1 MTQLNRRNILQ
12 DFGAL
17 TATTAMP
24 KVAFAQTAKRPDWHI
39 GWQNPVRRQLETDS
53 VKLVSGALPS
63 DLAGTFYRNGPAIH
77 ERGGVRMT
85 HWFDG
90 DGMVQAFRIGEGQVS
105 HIGRP
110 VETALYKQNEK
121 AGRFTI
127 GGFGTDVKN
136 PFPMTGPDSANAAN
150 TSVLPVGDDLWAL
163 WEGGSA
169 YRMDPETLET
179 YGAKVWTK
187 ELQGMPFSAH
197 PKVDQKGNIW
207 NFGQSVGMKALIIYK
222 LSPKGD
228 LLEAKLVK
236 DVPPG
241 MIHDFCITDRHLIF
255 VANSFRAVRNG
266 HNYLSQFDYQES
278 APQRV
283 VVLDMDD
290 LDNRKDYDLPPGFQ
304 FHFGNAYQEASG
316 DIRFTLCKTDEDE
329 FVSHSAKA
337 LMRGD
342 LPEHGPTILSEVIL
356 KADGKASIAPVTENL
371 ASHDFPQFNP
381 AFGGKAA
388 RYLYTVGNSVAGR
401 PGETAILRHDLNT
414 HEVQSYDYGPDCMVE
429 EHLYIPSANPKSED
443 DGYLIGT
450 TLDFKSKVT
459 RLNVLRADR
468 ISDGPAAIFELAY
481 ALPLGFHGAW
491 KSA

>member
-1 MTQLNRRNILQ
+1 MPQLNRRHILSV
-12 DFGAL
+12 FGAL
-17 TATTAMP
+17 TATAALP
-24 KVAFAQTAKRPDWHI
+24 KSAFAQAPKMPDWHI
-39 GWQNPVRRQLETDS
+39 GWQNPVRRQLQIES
-53 VKLVSGALPS
+53 LQLVSGTLPA
-63 DLAGTFYRNGPAIH
+63 DLSGTFYRNGPAIH

-90 DGMVQAFRIGEGQVS
+90 DGMVQAFRIGGGQVS

-110 VETALYKQNEK
+110 VETALYKRNEK
-121 AGRFTI
+121 AGRFTV
-127 GGFGTDVKN
+127 GGFGTRVADPYPLN
-136 PFPMTGPDSANAAN
+136 GPDSANAAN
-150 TSVLPVGDDLWAL
+150 TSVLPVGDEVWAL

-169 YRMDPETLET
+169 YRLDSETLET
-179 YGAKVWTK
+179 YGPKIWTEK
-187 ELQGMPFSAH
+187 LHGMPFSAH
-197 PKVDQKGNIW
+197 PKVDQKGHIW
-207 NFGQSVGMKALIIYK
+207 NFGQSVDMKALIIYK
-222 LSPKGD
+222 LNPKGD
-228 LLEAKLVK
+228 LLEAKLIK

-241 MIHDFCITDRHLIF
+241 MIHDFCVTDRHLIF
-255 VANSFRAVRNG
+255 VANSFRAVRKDLT
-266 HNYLSQFDYQES
+266 YLGRFDYQKD

-290 LDNRKDYDLPPGFQ
+290 LDNRRDYDLPPGFQ
-304 FHFGNAYQEASG
+304 FHFGNAYQETSG
-316 DIRFTLCKTDEDE
+316 DIRFTLCKTEEDE

-356 KADGKASIAPVTENL
+356 KVDGKASLAAVTDNL

-401 PGETAILRHDLNT
+401 PGETAILRHDLST
-414 HEVQSYDYGPDCMVE
+414 SEIDFYDYGPDCLVE
-429 EHLYIPSANPKSED
+429 EHVFISAANPKSED

-450 TLDFKSKVT
+450 SLDYKDKVT

-468 ISDGPAAIFELAY
+468 ISDGPAAVFELPY

-491 KSA
+491 KGA